1 MQKILICKL
10 QNKLDLIVLP
20 LVDLLMFY
28 HRLEKGYEIFPELGV
43 YQYLKSVGFYFSPV
57 WQPAWTTGLTT
68 GLAVVLY

>member
-1 MQKILICKL
+1 
-10 QNKLDLIVLP
+10 
-20 LVDLLMFY
+20 MFY